1 MSYAAGKYAFGYC
14 DLTGFRYPKKDLIPQ
29 IVNQRPTGL
38 LVGRDVWDPDQP
50 QLQLGKVR
58 TNDPQALRN
67 PRPDQSQEESRRLF
81 AFNPVGGGN
90 TALGSRTVGLDIEAQ
105 AGQVTVVTS

>member
-1 MSYAAGKYAFGYC
+1 MP
-14 DLTGFRYPKKDLIPQ
+14 LV
-29 IVNQRPTGL
+29 VNQRRTGL
-38 LVGRDVWDPDQP
+38 LVGRDVLDPDQP

-81 AFNPVGGGN
+81 AWNPVGGGI

-105 AGQVTVVTS
+105 AGRVTVVTS